1 MVLYYNRENYN
12 IMMIS
17 LYYNVRN
24 ELLDGTYND
33 SLSRGRTIGGGLVC
47 VGRGALYSR
56 LQQN

>member
-47 VGRGALYSR
+47 GVCRKGGIVL
-56 LQQN
+56 